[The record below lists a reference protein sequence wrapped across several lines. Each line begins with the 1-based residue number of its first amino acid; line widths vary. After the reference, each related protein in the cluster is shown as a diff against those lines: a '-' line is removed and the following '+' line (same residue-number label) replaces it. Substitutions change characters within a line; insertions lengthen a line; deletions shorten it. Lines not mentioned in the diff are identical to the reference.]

1 MTWIAYAD
9 SVDDLLFKL
18 NAKVI
23 NPVIEFAFIIA
34 LVVFLWGVMQYI
46 RGANNQEDRKKG
58 REHML
63 WGVVGFVIMFGVFG
77 IITILTRTFG
87 IQGAT
92 ITTEQQT
99 FTPPPIQQ
107 LKYPN

>member
-1 MTWIAYAD
+1 MIAYAD

-23 NPVIEFAFIIA
+23 NPLIEMAFIIA

-46 RGANNQEDRKKG
+46 RGANNQEKRKEG

-63 WGVVGFVIMFGVFG
+63 WGVIGFVIMFGVFG
-77 IITILTRTFG
+77 IIQILTNTFG
-87 IQGAT
+87 IQGAR
-92 ITTEQQT
+92 INNDEQT
-99 FTPPPIQQ
+99 FDAPPIQE
-107 LKYPN
+107 LKLPN

>member
-1 MTWIAYAD
+1 MIAYAD
-9 SVDDLLFKL
+9 SVDELLYKL

-46 RGANNQEDRKKG
+46 RGAANQEKRKEG

-63 WGVVGFVIMFGVFG
+63 WGVIGFVIMLGVFG
-77 IITILTRTFG
+77 IISILTRTFG

-92 ITTEQQT
+92 INNDQQT
-99 FTPPPIQQ
+99 FTPPTIQEIQ
-107 LKYPN
+107 YPK